1 MTIRTI
7 LQNGE
12 HPTKP
17 EEKHHVLVLAA
28 VHLLQVFNLTAL
40 VVNSGKTGRREKTDD
55 HNQQRSRFD
64 VRYLC

>member
-7 LQNGE
+7 LQNCE

-40 VVNSGKTGRREKTDD
+40 VVNSGKTGI
-55 HNQQRSRFD
+55 
-64 VRYLC
+64 